1 MIQVQL
7 WQQDTRKAE
16 HQVVTEAE
24 ADALIDKIITD
35 TLQGLYGTGEFELM
49 ADQIAEDGTRGF
61 LGAYWHSPKFYYPKE
76 KAAT

>member
-1 MIQVQL
+1 MISVQL
-7 WQQDTRKAE
+7 WQQETRKAE

-35 TLQGLYGTGEFELM
+35 THQGLYGTGEFDLM
-49 ADQIAEDGTRGF
+49 ADHIAEDGTRAFCGV
-61 LGAYWHSPKFYYPKE
+61 YWHSPKFCHPKE